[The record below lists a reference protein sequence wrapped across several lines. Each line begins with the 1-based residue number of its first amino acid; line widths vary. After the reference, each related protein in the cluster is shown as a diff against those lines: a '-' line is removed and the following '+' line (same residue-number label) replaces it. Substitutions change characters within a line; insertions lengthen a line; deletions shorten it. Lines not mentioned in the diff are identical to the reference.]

1 MPFSAIGDRRFPYP
15 HARVSAAVLEVIPAC
30 GFAIDPE
37 GGNKAGSASSAGNQV
52 WEEIT
57 VSVREIS
64 KSETEV
70 VIRAELTG
78 DLAEPATKSEWRNL
92 VNITLVLNAVHDELT
107 KRKRR

>member
-1 MPFSAIGDRRFPYP
+1 M
-15 HARVSAAVLEVIPAC
+15 LEVVPAC

-37 GGNKAGSASSAGNQV
+37 GESKAGAGSSPADRV

-78 DLAEPATKSEWRNL
+78 DLAEPTSKSEWRNV
-92 VNITLVLNAVHDELT
+92 VNITLVLDAVHDALT